1 MKKKIGNGHTKKYR
15 IFVSVWWCLTPVLA
29 IFQLYRGG
37 QFYWWR
43 KPEYPEKNTDL
54 SQVPDKL
61 YHIML
66 YRVHLHLTRRSCT
79 IVQNGVEQQW
89 SIVFKITYMCYIN
102 LHKTIITLLIVYFV
116 SAMILNNKS
125 IPFFI
130 INSLDCVTDVQYF
143 LM

>member
-1 MKKKIGNGHTKKYR
+1 MCFRHHHKTILTRRLRLGL
-15 IFVSVWWCLTPVLA
+15 WCLTSLLT

-54 SQVPDKL
+54 SQVTDKL

-66 YRVHLHLTRRSCT
+66 YRVHLHLTRRSCK

-116 SAMILNNKS
+116 NVMILNNKS

-130 INSLDCVTDVQYF
+130 INILDCVTDVQYF